1 MAEQQQQQQQ
11 QQQQPPQQPP
21 VTATPPAT
29 PPAPGGKSADEIR
42 AEAEA
47 ALKARLKEIT
57 GHDSLDALA
66 TAQKVAEEKRLS
78 EQGEFAKLAEQ
89 RAQEAQKWQA
99 KFQDSVIRQAVLGA
113 CLKHNAVDGDVVLAL
128 VRSEAR
134 VDENGAVTI
143 GGKAAEE
150 AIAAMLKAKPFLVKP
165 ERSGSG
171 SPSYPDP
178 GSEQEKA
185 KKETLEKAKQ
195 AGDTLG
201 VLRLLR
207 PAS

>member
-1 MAEQQQQQQQ
+1 MAEEQQQQTTTT
-11 QQQQPPQQPP
+11 PSPQS
-21 VTATPPAT
+21 
-29 PPAPGGKSADEIR
+29 GKTEDAIR
-42 AEAEA
+42 AETEA
-47 ALKARLKEIT
+47 ALKAKLKEIT
-57 GHDSLDALA
+57 GHDSLEALA
-66 TAQKVAEEKRLS
+66 AAQKAAEEKRLS

-99 KFQDSVIRQAVLGA
+99 KFQDSVIRQSVLGA

-128 VRSEAR
+128 VRGDAR

-150 AIAAMLKAKPFLVKP
+150 AIAAMLKTKPFLVKP

-178 GSEQEKA
+178 GNEQEKA
-185 KKETLEKAKQ
+185 KKDAMEKAKQ
-195 AGDTLG
+195 SGDALG
-201 VLRLLR
+201 VLRMLR

>member
-1 MAEQQQQQQQ
+1 MAEEKKQEQQIAAQPQV
-11 QQQQPPQQPP
+11 QPPQ
-21 VTATPPAT
+21 
-29 PPAPGGKSADEIR
+29 PGKTEEAIR
-42 AEAEA
+42 AEADA
-47 ALKARLKEIT
+47 ALKARLKEVT
-57 GHDSLDALA
+57 GHDTLESLAA
-66 TAQKVAEEKRLS
+66 AQKAAEEKRLS

-99 KFQDSVIRQAVLGA
+99 KFQDSVIRQSVLGA

-128 VRSEAR
+128 VRGEAR

-150 AIAAMLKAKPFLVKP
+150 AIAAMLKSKPFLVKQ

-185 KKETLEKAKQ
+185 KKDALEKAKQ
-195 AGDTLG
+195 AGDAIG
-201 VLRLLR
+201 VLRMLR